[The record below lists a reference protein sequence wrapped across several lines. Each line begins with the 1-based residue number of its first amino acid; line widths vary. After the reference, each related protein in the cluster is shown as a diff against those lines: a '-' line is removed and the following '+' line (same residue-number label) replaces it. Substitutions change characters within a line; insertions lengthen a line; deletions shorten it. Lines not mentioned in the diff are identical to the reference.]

1 MPASVAATVEN
12 QSIIDRSGDGHGR
25 AVRMSIPELNEAG
38 LLPEGIHDASKEDLR
53 ESFGRFQ
60 RTDRRSALY
69 KKLSEF
75 MGELRAT
82 GLIAAVIVDGSFV
95 TSKDEPSDIDM
106 MLVLRQDHDFN
117 ADPKPFEYNVLSKRR
132 VRGRFRFDILV
143 AREGSA
149 EYEQGV
155 NFFQGVKGRPGL
167 RKGVVKVLP

>member
-1 MPASVAATVEN
+1 
-12 QSIIDRSGDGHGR
+12 
-25 AVRMSIPELNEAG
+25 MSIPELNEDG
-38 LLPEGIHDASKEDLR
+38 LLPGGIHEASMEEVR

-60 RTDRRSALY
+60 RSDRRPTLY
-69 KKLSEF
+69 TKLSEY
-75 MGELRAT
+75 MGQVRST
-82 GLIAAVIVDGSFV
+82 GLIAAVIVNGSFV
-95 TSKDEPSDIDM
+95 TSKDEPSDIDVI
-106 MLVLRQDHDFN
+106 LVLRQDHDFS

-155 NFFQGVKGRPGL
+155 NFFQGVKGRPDL